1 MQVALR
7 YEQVS
12 QFRQEVDFRWDLI
25 TGWNLTN

>member
-12 QFRQEVDFRWDLI
+12 QFRQGVDFRWDLI